1 MPLWVWPAAP
11 LSAPGGRCSCVRRK
25 PAPLGAAGGGDCVSC
40 GVVHLPAELFGRG
53 AAVRREPCPKRTP
66 PWQRAA
72 GGPGRQCGAAGAVFA
87 LAALPV
93 TGALA
98 AAALRRADALLLDLM
113 LLPVVVLLA
122 LAGAAPAVPA
132 CLLLLA
138 GWMGAWAASCSV
150 QRRALWGRRDT
161 ENYRQNLCRHYNI
174 QKSAALAAGGFAL
187 HWRCPVGGCFAR
199 RWGFP
204 LAGCS
209 PRPSGGIRRAEHRHY
224 LAAAGQ
230 RRQAEHSGRS
240 RCPVVWWMA
249 P

>member
-1 MPLWVWPAAP
+1 ML
-11 LSAPGGRCSCVRRK
+11 
-25 PAPLGAAGGGDCVSC
+25 
-40 GVVHLPAELFGRG
+40 
-53 AAVRREPCPKRTP
+53 
-66 PWQRAA
+66 
-72 GGPGRQCGAAGAVFA
+72 

-174 QKSAALAAGGFAL
+174 QKSAALAAGGFLPCAGAAL
-187 HWRCPVGGCFAR
+187 LRLLRPAL
-199 RWGFP
+199 GFP
-204 LAGCS
+204 WLAAARG
-209 PRPSGGIRRAEHRHY
+209 PAGGIRRAEHRHY

-240 RCPVVWWMA
+240 RCRWCGGWRLEPGRGY
-249 P
+249 PG

>member
-1 MPLWVWPAAP
+1 MNTLTWRLLTAEELTRVYLNEMRRDFPPTELKP
-11 LSAPGGRCSCVRRK
+11 LSMVLNSEAVGDSHTWGVYDGETLVAYLLMVRPR
-25 PAPLGAAGGGDCVSC
+25 GATVSQLDYFA
-40 GVVHLPAELFGRG
+40 VLPA
-53 AAVRREPCPKRTP
+53 C
-66 PWQRAA
+66 RAA
-72 GGPGRQCGAAGAVFA
+72 GLGAKL

-161 ENYRQNLCRHYNI
+161 ENYRQNLCRHYNT
-174 QKSAALAAGGFAL
+174 
-187 HWRCPVGGCFAR
+187 
-199 RWGFP
+199 
-204 LAGCS
+204 
-209 PRPSGGIRRAEHRHY
+209 PRAKCKAPIRRGRLHKHCRGAQKNF
-224 LAAAGQ
+224 LPQIAGFSLQAAKLL
-230 RRQAEHSGRS
+230 
-240 RCPVVWWMA
+240 V
-249 P
+249 